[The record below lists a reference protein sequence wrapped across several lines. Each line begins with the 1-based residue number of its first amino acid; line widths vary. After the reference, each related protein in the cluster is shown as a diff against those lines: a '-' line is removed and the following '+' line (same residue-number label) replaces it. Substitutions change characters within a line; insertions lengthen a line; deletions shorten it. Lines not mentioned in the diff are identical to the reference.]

1 MGLFNRNKGR
11 TSFLERNQYIIGGIS
26 ATLVLAGSAFALV
39 LSGGILAN
47 TYSVTAHFTDA
58 AGLKAGDKVKV
69 AGLEAGTVGSI
80 EISRGEVVVELK
92 VNSDVKMPEDSDAE
106 IVIETLLGKKNVTLF
121 AGTSERIFEDGDE
134 IPSDRTR
141 TPVTL
146 IDLADTSVPLLE
158 ESDADAFEQFM
169 EEITA
174 ITEGK
179 REQVT
184 SLVENFGDVAAAID
198 LRREELKRLID
209 SLRIVAGTFAERD
222 QTLVNL
228 IDNFDVV
235 LGNLS
240 ERTADIE
247 ELLHATEAASNET
260 ADLVT
265 RKRKVLDSLLA
276 NLAKTLKVV
285 DNHQVDLAASITYL
299 EASVKGYQ
307 SVGYSQ
313 GTKNRW
319 ANIFV
324 QSLGPLGT
332 DAFLG
337 PCGTFDQALD
347 TLLGPDPRPCDER
360 EQNPQGSDDPPDGPV
375 DTKEAPDPTDV
386 LDDIGLPGDLGDILD
401 SVTGSTGLG
410 SALRAGLL

>member
-1 MGLFNRNKGR
+1 MGLFNRNNGR

-26 ATLVLAGSAFALV
+26 AILVLAGSAFALV

-58 AGLKAGDKVKV
+58 AGLKSGDKVKV

-80 EISRGEVVVELK
+80 EISSGEVAVELK

-313 GTKNRW
+313 GTNNRW

-324 QSLGPLGT
+324 QSLGPLGA

-360 EQNPQGSDDPPDGPV
+360 EQNPQGNDDPPDGPV

-386 LDDIGLPGDLGDILD
+386 LDDIGVPGDLGDILD

>member
-1 MGLFNRNKGR
+1 MGLFSRGGGR
-11 TSFLERNQYIIGGIS
+11 TSFLERNQYIIGII
-26 ATLVLAGSAFALV
+26 AAVLVLGGSAFALM

-47 TYSVTAHFTDA
+47 TYSVTAYFTDA
-58 AGLKAGDKVKV
+58 AGLKAGDNVKV
-69 AGLEAGTVGSI
+69 AGLEAGKVGSI
-80 EISRGEVVVELK
+80 EISGGEVAVELK

-106 IVIETLLGKKNVTLF
+106 IAIETLLGKKNVTLF

-141 TPVTL
+141 TPVSL

-209 SLRIVAGTFAERD
+209 SLRVVAGTFAERD

-235 LGNLS
+235 LGNLA

-265 RKRKVLDSLLA
+265 RKRKVLDSMLA
-276 NLAKTLKVV
+276 NLAKTLRIL

-324 QSLGPLGT
+324 QSLGPAGA

-360 EQNPQGSDDPPDGPV
+360 EQNPQGDDDPPDGPL
-375 DTKEAPDPTDV
+375 DTEEPEPTDV
-386 LDDIGLPGDLGDILD
+386 LDDLGVPGDLGDILD
-401 SVTGSTGLG
+401 SVTGSTGLS

>member
-1 MGLFNRNKGR
+1 MGLFSRGDGR
-11 TSFLERNQYIIGGIS
+11 TSFLERNQYIIGAI
-26 ATLVLAGSAFALV
+26 AAVLVLGGSAFALM

-47 TYSVTAHFTDA
+47 TYSVTAYFTDA
-58 AGLKAGDKVKV
+58 AGLKAGDDVKV
-69 AGLEAGTVGSI
+69 AGLEAGKVGSI
-80 EISRGEVVVELK
+80 EISGGEVAVELK

-106 IVIETLLGKKNVTLF
+106 IAIETLLGKKNVTLF

-141 TPVTL
+141 TPVSL

-209 SLRIVAGTFAERD
+209 SLRVVAGTFAERD

-235 LGNLS
+235 LGNLA

-265 RKRKVLDSLLA
+265 RKRKVLDSMLA
-276 NLAKTLKVV
+276 NLAKTLRVL
-285 DNHQVDLAASITYL
+285 DNHQMDLAASITYL

-324 QSLGPLGT
+324 QSLGPLGA

-360 EQNPQGSDDPPDGPV
+360 EEDPQGNDDPPEGPL
-375 DTKEAPDPTDV
+375 DPEEEPEPTDV
-386 LDDIGLPGDLGDILD
+386 LDDLGVPGDLGDILD
-401 SVTGSTGLG
+401 SVTGSTGLS